1 MILNE
6 SRVLALLIFFTCVFA
21 FLFALTLMYFSDR
34 FLKILMKWEL
44 NRSSTRL
51 RASEEK

>member
-6 SRVLALLIFFTCVFA
+6 SRLLALLIFFTCVFA
-21 FLFALTLMYFSDR
+21 LVFALTLMYFSDR
-34 FLKILMKWEL
+34 FLKILVRWER

-51 RASEEK
+51 GASEEK